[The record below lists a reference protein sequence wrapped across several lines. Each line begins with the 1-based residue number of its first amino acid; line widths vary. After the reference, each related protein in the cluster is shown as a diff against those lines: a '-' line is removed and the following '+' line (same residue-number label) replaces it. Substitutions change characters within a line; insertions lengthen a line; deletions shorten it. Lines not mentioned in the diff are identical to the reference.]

1 MTKYNKT
8 TVTVVAGA
16 IIAVIGSFYSMT
28 PEVSTAIQTLLTMA
42 FVWFIPNA

>member
-8 TVTVVAGA
+8 TATMIAGA
-16 IIAVIGSFYSMT
+16 IIAVVGAFYPIT
-28 PEVSTAIQTLLTMA
+28 AEVSTAVQTLLTMA